1 MGMRFA
7 AASLLLVVS
16 CSNSDSTAS
25 SSGTVT
31 QSVGPEG
38 AVIEVSG
45 AKVTIPKG
53 ALADTKQITIRESTE
68 KAPDG
73 YTVLS
78 KMFRCEPAGTDFAQ
92 PVTMEMP
99 FNDDGKP
106 SRLFWTTGS
115 DPAFKDVGGE
125 KRGNVMVATVM
136 HFSGGFVGHTP

>member
-1 MGMRFA
+1 MRFA
-7 AASLLLVVS
+7 TALLLLVVS
-16 CSNSDSTAS
+16 CSNSSSTPAS
-25 SSGTVT
+25 GSSVT
-31 QSVGPEG
+31 QSVGPDG

-73 YTVLS
+73 FVVLS
-78 KMFRCEPAGTDFAQ
+78 KVFRCEPAGTDFAA

-99 FNDDGKP
+99 FTDDGKAAT
-106 SRLFWTTGS
+106 LFWTTGS
-115 DPAFKDVGGE
+115 DPTFKDVGGT
-125 KRGNVMVATVM
+125 KQGNVMVATVM